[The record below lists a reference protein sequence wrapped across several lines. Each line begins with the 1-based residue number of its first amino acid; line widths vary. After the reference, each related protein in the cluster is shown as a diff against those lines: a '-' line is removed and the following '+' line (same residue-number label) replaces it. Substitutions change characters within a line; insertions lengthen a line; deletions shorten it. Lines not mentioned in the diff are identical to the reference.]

1 MTKLKN
7 LFKKTNY
14 IAIGRAEEEKETS
27 KMPSVPEGLWVKCP
41 KCGETLYKEDVREN
55 FYVCP
60 KCQGYFRIKTKTRIR
75 ELLNRGLRIWM

>member
-27 KMPSVPEGLWVKCP
+27 KMPSVPG
-41 KCGETLYKEDVREN
+41 
-55 FYVCP
+55 
-60 KCQGYFRIKTKTRIR
+60 RIVGK
-75 ELLNRGLRIWM
+75 MP